1 MHSKRL
7 ERNRP
12 KILTQLMGV
21 VVLLIIFIFF
31 FKHCRIKFLNGNEL
45 YYLKV
50 IKNKLCR
57 VAHLNLILVAS
68 HFIL

>member
-12 KILTQLMGV
+12 KILPQLLWV

-31 FKHCRIKFLNGNEL
+31 FKHCSIKFLNGNEL

-50 IKNKLCR
+50 IKNKLYR
-57 VAHLNLILVAS
+57 VAHLNLILVPI

>member
-1 MHSKRL
+1 
-7 ERNRP
+7 
-12 KILTQLMGV
+12 MGV

-50 IKNKLCR
+50 IKNTFPTQAFYSEFYHYLQ
-57 VAHLNLILVAS
+57 ATDQSIP
-68 HFIL
+68 